1 MAPTLGLVD
10 RSEMEGV
17 FVGDT
22 RAESSQASQMSS
34 SNRSN
39 GGTHLDGDTASQS
52 ERGSVYE
59 SNLQASG
66 EELRHAAVTPHDA
79 ITAEALMEPPQP
91 APAPAP
97 HPGLL
102 SELIRMQ
109 EERDRMQEER
119 DAEVARVYNQIRT
132 TAMLQAQMA
141 EQQAQMSEQHRASR
155 AESRAHFQ
163 AVLSQFN
170 SVQEAQRKSDEK
182 AQKAQDEVKK
192 MKEEFN
198 VMVEANEDEG
208 VVVVAVKTSQQ
219 KVADEVRQAY
229 IDGSV
234 IDLTKSTKLAEEEG
248 NTTLAAQK
256 PDEDDLTKSTKLAEE
271 EGNTTLAA
279 QKPDEDSEK
288 KVIEEMEKNEKKA
301 IEEMIKNDIE
311 YAAECAAL
319 EERSMNPN
327 R

>member
-79 ITAEALMEPPQP
+79 ITAEALMEPP
-91 APAPAP
+91 APAP

-109 EERDRMQEER
+109 EEY
-119 DAEVARVYNQIRT
+119 AR
-132 TAMLQAQMA
+132 
-141 EQQAQMSEQHRASR
+141 RAR
-155 AESRAHFQ
+155 
-163 AVLSQFN
+163 
-170 SVQEAQRKSDEK
+170 
-182 AQKAQDEVKK
+182 
-192 MKEEFN
+192 
-198 VMVEANEDEG
+198 
-208 VVVVAVKTSQQ
+208 
-219 KVADEVRQAY
+219 
-229 IDGSV
+229 
-234 IDLTKSTKLAEEEG
+234 
-248 NTTLAAQK
+248 
-256 PDEDDLTKSTKLAEE
+256 
-271 EGNTTLAA
+271 
-279 QKPDEDSEK
+279 
-288 KVIEEMEKNEKKA
+288 
-301 IEEMIKNDIE
+301 
-311 YAAECAAL
+311 C
-319 EERSMNPN
+319 RSCKGL
-327 R
+327 